1 MAIADKEQ
9 VTGGALVSARR
20 RGRAPL
26 GALALYVVLVLL
38 GLTFLAPL
46 IWILTTSLQPGGG
59 LSTLAIP
66 NPPRW
71 QTYADVLTLL
81 PLPTFFLN
89 TVIIT
94 VASVMGTVLTSSLV
108 GFSLARLRWPG
119 RDLMF
124 ALVIVT
130 MMLPGVVTLV
140 PGFLIFRYLGWLDTF
155 LPLIVPAWTGG
166 AFYVFLTRQFFM
178 SIPLE
183 MDQAARIDG
192 ASNFQI
198 YWRVILPL
206 SQPVLATM
214 AIFSFLYT
222 WNDFLQPSIYLS
234 SMEHYTL
241 SLGLFMYQGR
251 YGNSWNQVMA
261 AATYTIV
268 PVLAVFFA
276 AQRYFIKGIQ
286 LTGLA
291 GR

>member
-1 MAIADKEQ
+1 MAVADEQ
-9 VTGGALVSARR
+9 RARARPLAATRR
-20 RGRAPL
+20 RRMPVGD
-26 GALALYVVLVLL
+26 LALYVVLFLL

-46 IWILTTSLQPGGG
+46 IWVLMTSLQPGGG
-59 LSTLAIP
+59 LSQLAIP
-66 NPPRW
+66 DPPRW

-81 PLPTFFLN
+81 PLPTFFFN
-89 TVIIT
+89 SVIVT
-94 VASVMGTVLTSSLV
+94 VASVIGTVITSSLV

-119 RDLMF
+119 RDFMF
-124 ALVIVT
+124 ALVVVT

-140 PGFLIFRYLGWLDTF
+140 PGFLIFRFLGWLDTF
-155 LPLIVPAWTGG
+155 WPLIVPAWTGG

-178 SIPLE
+178 SIPME

-198 YWRVILPL
+198 YRRIILPM

-214 AIFSFLYT
+214 AIFAFLYA

-241 SLGLFMYQGR
+241 PLGLFMYQGR

-268 PVLAVFFA
+268 PVLVVFFA
-276 AQRYFIKGIQ
+276 AQRYFVKGIQ
-286 LTGLA
+286 LTGLG

>member
-1 MAIADKEQ
+1 M
-9 VTGGALVSARR
+9 ALVDERKVATRRLAAAPRR
-20 RGRAPL
+20 RLPISTL
-26 GALALYVVLVLL
+26 VLYVALLLL

-46 IWILTTSLQPGGG
+46 IWVITTSLQPGGG
-59 LSTLAIP
+59 LSPISIP
-66 NPPRW
+66 DPPRW
-71 QTYADVLTLL
+71 QNFADVLTLL

-89 TVIIT
+89 SVIIT
-94 VASVMGTVLTSSLV
+94 VSSTVGTVITSSLV

-124 ALVIVT
+124 ALVLIT

-155 LPLIVPAWTGG
+155 WPLIVPAWAGG

-178 SIPLE
+178 TIPME

-192 ASNFQI
+192 AGNFQI

-214 AIFSFLYT
+214 AIFSFLYA
-222 WNDFLQPSIYLS
+222 WNDFLVPSIYLNS
-234 SMEHYTL
+234 VEHYTL
-241 SLGLFMYQGR
+241 SLGLNMYQGR
-251 YGNSWNQVMA
+251 YGNNWNDVMA
-261 AATYTIV
+261 AAMYTLV
-268 PVLAVFFA
+268 PVLILFFA

>member
-1 MAIADKEQ
+1 MALADKQ
-9 VTGGALVSARR
+9 HITSSALLGPRR
-20 RGRAPL
+20 RRLPL
-26 GALALYVVLVLL
+26 GALLLYLVMLLL
-38 GLTFLAPL
+38 GATFLAPL
-46 IWILTTSLQPGGG
+46 IWVLTTSLQPGGG
-59 LSTLAIP
+59 LSQIEIP

-71 QTYADVLTLL
+71 QNYADVLTIL
-81 PLPTFFLN
+81 PLPAFFLN

-94 VASVMGTVLTSSLV
+94 VTSVVGTVLTSSLV
-108 GFSLARLRWPG
+108 AFSLARLRWPG
-119 RDLMF
+119 RNLMF
-124 ALVIVT
+124 TLVIIT

-206 SQPVLATM
+206 AQPVLATV
-214 AIFSFLYT
+214 AVFSFLFA

-234 SMEHYTL
+234 STEHYTL
-241 SLGLFMYQGR
+241 SLGLVMYQGR
-251 YGNSWNQVMA
+251 YGNSWNLVMA
-261 AATYTIV
+261 AATYTII
-268 PVLAVFFA
+268 PVLLLFFA